1 MKKITVFLAFLAI
14 SLGFAKAQTRFY
26 NVSPV
31 TIQSPVDVPLHE
43 VRAVWLTTIGGLDW
57 PHSYA
62 QSGSAITRQQNE
74 LRTTLDRLQKAGIN
88 LVFIQTRVRATTIF
102 PSNMEPWDGC
112 LSGKPGTSPGY
123 DALAFAIEECHKRG
137 MQLHAWVVTIPVGK
151 WNGAGCKNLRNTV
164 PHLLRKIG
172 EDGYMNPEMPG
183 TADYLAQFCGDLTR
197 RYDIDG
203 IHLDYIRYPETWG
216 KIADK
221 NRGRQYITN
230 IVKAIHSAVKQQK
243 KWVML
248 SCSPI
253 GKYADLPRQWARGWN
268 ARDIVCQDA
277 AMWMQ
282 TGLMDGVFPMMYF
295 RNNDFYPFAI
305 DWKERSNGRIVAPG
319 LGIYFLSPKE
329 KNWPLSDITRELHV
343 LRQYGLGHTYFRSK
357 FLTDNTKG
365 IYEFASNTLCPYP
378 SLIPA
383 QTWYGFRAPEAP
395 ASISVNEAKD
405 IRPSAILSWEAG
417 RDNSDGPYLTY
428 NVYSSTHFPVNT
440 RDARNITI
448 VGNRTLS
455 AKVPKG
461 MYYAVTAVDR
471 YGNES
476 KPCQIDGVH
485 EFYDAPVEKPSSQPA
500 PKTKKAFKQVAN
512 CPLLERSKT
521 IELRDLCGT
530 FQIYHMEG
538 VIVIENLQGA
548 VMDSYPI
555 TRTINISRLPQGMY
569 VVRFIHKKKKMG
581 THRLCYLKKI

>member
-1 MKKITVFLAFLAI
+1 
-14 SLGFAKAQTRFY
+14 
-26 NVSPV
+26 
-31 TIQSPVDVPLHE
+31 
-43 VRAVWLTTIGGLDW
+43 
-57 PHSYA
+57 
-62 QSGSAITRQQNE
+62 
-74 LRTTLDRLQKAGIN
+74 
-88 LVFIQTRVRATTIF
+88 
-102 PSNMEPWDGC
+102 MEPWDGC

-151 WNGAGCKNLRNTV
+151 WNGAGCKHLRQTV
-164 PHLLRKIG
+164 PHLIKKIG
-172 EDGYMNPEMPG
+172 EDGYMNPELPG
-183 TADYLAQFCGDLTR
+183 TADYLARFCGDLTR

-216 KIADK
+216 KIANK
-221 NRGRQYITN
+221 NQGRQYITN
-230 IVKAIHSAVKQQK
+230 IVRAIHSAVKREK

-253 GKYADLPRQWARGWN
+253 GKYADLPRQWSHGWN

-277 AMWMQ
+277 AQWMQ
-282 TGLMDGVFPMMYF
+282 TGLMDGIFPMMYF

-329 KNWPLSDITRELHV
+329 KNWPLSDISRELHV

-365 IYEFASNTLCPYP
+365 IYDFASHILCPYP

-383 QTWYGFRAPEAP
+383 QTWYGFRIPEAP
-395 ASISVNEAKD
+395 RSISVNESKD
-405 IRPSAILSWEAG
+405 YRPTAVLSWEAG

-428 NVYSSTHFPVNT
+428 NVYSSVHFPVNT

-448 VGNRTLS
+448 VGTRNLS
-455 AKVPKG
+455 ALVPKG
-461 MYYAVTAVDR
+461 LYYAVTAVDR

-485 EFYDAPVEKPSSQPA
+485 EFYDAPVERKATTHHPSP
-500 PKTKKAFKQVAN
+500 TTLFKQIAN
-512 CPLLERSKT
+512 CPLLERSNT
-521 IELRDLCGT
+521 LELKDLCNT
-530 FQIYHMEG
+530 FEIFRKEG
-538 VIVIENLQGA
+538 IIVIENMQGE
-548 VMDSYPI
+548 VLYSYPI
-555 TRTINISRLPQGMY
+555 VRTINISRLPKGMY
-569 VVRFIHKKKKMG
+569 VVRFLHKKKKKG
-581 THRLCYLKKI
+581 THRLCFLKKV